1 MQTLPTTL
9 SSALTILDT
18 HLFLIDE
25 MLPHWSIHPS
35 GPLNTSAGCI
45 FLNVVLFIFWR
56 LEIILIF
63 FYYFIYSCFIS
74 SVQSEVCHH
83 YRGQQSCRL
92 LQLGC
97 ERRLFP
103 LGSYYYLFSIFFIES
118 KVNTL
123 MNYIYS
129 LYLPR
134 TRALEAVN
142 K

>member
-35 GPLNTSAGCI
+35 GPLNTSAVSI

-63 FYYFIYSCFIS
+63 FYYFSLVLSLLSRVKSAIITEVSRVAGYCNSGVKEDSSLWVLIIYF
-74 SVQSEVCHH
+74 
-83 YRGQQSCRL
+83 
-92 LQLGC
+92 
-97 ERRLFP
+97 
-103 LGSYYYLFSIFFIES
+103 LFSLLRV

-129 LYLPR
+129 IIHY
-134 TRALEAVN
+134 TCLELEL
-142 K
+142 

>member
-35 GPLNTSAGCI
+35 GPLNTSAVSI

-63 FYYFIYSCFIS
+63 FYYFSLVLSLLSRVKSAIITEVSRVAGYCNSGVKEDSSLWVLIIYF
-74 SVQSEVCHH
+74 
-83 YRGQQSCRL
+83 
-92 LQLGC
+92 
-97 ERRLFP
+97 
-103 LGSYYYLFSIFFIES
+103 LFSLLRV

>member
-63 FYYFIYSCFIS
+63 FYYFSLVLSLLSRVKSAIITEVSRVAGYCNSGVKEDSSLWVLIIIYF
-74 SVQSEVCHH
+74 
-83 YRGQQSCRL
+83 
-92 LQLGC
+92 
-97 ERRLFP
+97 
-103 LGSYYYLFSIFFIES
+103 LFSLLRV
-118 KVNTL
+118 K
-123 MNYIYS
+123 
-129 LYLPR
+129 
-134 TRALEAVN
+134 
-142 K
+142 